1 VVGLCRPSGRGHCG
15 GSIEALHWPTAASAG
30 TIHRH
35 DEVQQTS
42 RIRRGGVAGEDLPI
56 LFQQRG
62 TYCGV
67 RDRLRVVVRDE
78 ARMAMLP
85 VPAVPVDFSRQMVL
99 FVTLGRVFSDRYGV
113 RIERVWREGRVI
125 RGAIE
130 ETYPPPGEAGPLRP
144 CSPYHLVVVPRSELN
159 VEGFAT
165 EIPARALEA
174 APLQP

>member
-1 VVGLCRPSGRGHCG
+1 VAGLLC
-15 GSIEALHWPTAASAG
+15 ALTAALAG
-30 TIHRH
+30 CLSP
-35 DEVQQTS
+35 E
-42 RIRRGGVAGEDLPI
+42 RRPADTVRTLPAGEDLPI

-78 ARMAMLP
+78 AHMAMLP
-85 VPAVPVDFSRQMVL
+85 VPPVDFSRQMVL